1 MSKKVLS
8 MLLAGLMGIGSFG
21 PKALSVY
28 AEEPSASPEATT
40 VSSENPDASGSP
52 DTASPDSVSTVDP
65 SNSPL
70 ATISPAPE
78 SSAAAEASPSSSAEA
93 PAPISTETP
102 EETAAPSDTAEPTPE
117 ETAVPSET
125 TEPVPEETVTPD
137 PAPSDPDA
145 EPKLM
150 MRAVRRAISRAPAAT
165 TDASN
170 ITGIKSFSVEYVSGG
185 TSHASNSADWEFSNN
200 TWSKSTVS
208 APYNAWDATRNTSG
222 HAYVYRANFST
233 SGQYNIPANTLQ
245 ITIPLHIFR
254 GRDGAYADTLDVA
267 VPIESEWT
275 ADDANDYAYRIE
287 GDKAVIYNAREL
299 TAAND
304 GYVEF
309 SYSLDKS
316 TFDYKDM
323 TKSDSVPATFTAG
336 SFTDSKEAP
345 SVYIN
350 TSDELIS
357 TYIEYPTLYK
367 KWASSWGDAPA
378 DADNYWYILW
388 PAYVN
393 TGKYNSQ
400 PYNLTLT
407 STETTS
413 TGSPETFMW
422 RLPGSYKFTTN
433 NVIENSHGTERIYVQ
448 MLGRLKKS
456 EFDKETVN
464 NFTINNRLTATLHP
478 IDEIDPDIT
487 VSASRN
493 FSWERPVFKFPTGSF
508 KALKRG
514 DGSYRKDYYDIYD
527 TYLYNLGR
535 RSGDYTRYDL
545 ETFKGE
551 YDSNGT
557 QVTAPTVDT
566 LGNFDWASWVWG
578 YPYPWT
584 LEDGANWKDP
594 DNFGKKPVTFQ
605 LVDEGLYLY
614 QDGGDKNTT
623 RALTADDFEWD
634 TITYRVYINDAVFDD
649 DTQAFRSTSGTFAA
663 GEKLNVFLKFGS
675 DTDWTNAG
683 YIDLSDNTAHL
694 DESKVT
700 MSGNVLT
707 PADNCIAY
715 KLTYD
720 SAHYFTEIDSV
731 PNGHLK
737 NSEYVMSTIK
747 DWDSIAISNQN
758 TGTFTDYKGKDILVD
773 QETDSDFARIT
784 ERVSNVDKR
793 VVSSSNNK
801 KKQFYTITWKADMS
815 ETYTYGE
822 GTTANIEQNGGVY
835 YDLIPYGQTFNPA
848 TVAVRINGNEW
859 LGEGDYT
866 VESIPNYKDTGRTLA
881 IVRINVPFDT
891 SAVTFD
897 TTIAWNTISD
907 IGTDVYNPI
916 AFETGNDDI
925 KFGTADDGG
934 SLKGDDKALMSGL
947 DSSSAGKKKFI
958 YADEYYDIVAI
969 TAATTGLRKQVMT
982 DESGAWSYS
991 DETYPGGGYLYQL
1004 RYKNSFTSK
1013 SKDMI
1018 FYDSLEN
1025 YVNDSAS
1032 SDWHGTLEAI
1042 DTTVATGKGA
1052 APVVYISTVENLN
1065 LDEHHDLSD
1074 TTVWQQVNPSDKA
1087 ALATAKAVAVDLSKD
1102 ASGNDFTL
1110 EAGDSISVNLRM
1122 KAPDAVPTLADQHVP
1137 TAYNNV
1143 YMSNTVMAKGNT
1155 STEEPFF
1162 IHHDYTQIALKVK
1175 ADFQMNKISSVDKS
1189 PIKGIQFRVYGTSSY
1204 GTPIDM
1210 TETSST
1216 SGVIKFSKIE
1226 QGSYTLV
1233 EVSDANT
1240 APDWLP
1246 DHTPH
1251 VLEVTGEGKALLDGV
1266 DYTGKTGSEAFTVE
1280 NSPRVHQDLTLYKAE
1295 IVRTH

>member
-1 MSKKVLS
+1 MSRKILS

-21 PKALSVY
+21 PKSLSIY
-28 AEEPSASPEATT
+28 AEEPSVTPEAVT
-40 VSSENPDASGSP
+40 VSSEDPDASMP
-52 DTASPDSVSTVDP
+52 PETASPVSVSTADP
-65 SNSPL
+65 AASPV
-70 ATISPAPE
+70 ATISPTPE
-78 SSAAAEASPSSSAEA
+78 SSVTAEASPSSSEET
-93 PAPISTETP
+93 PAPIPTETP
-102 EETAAPSDTAEPTPE
+102 EETSAPAETAE
-117 ETAVPSET
+117 S
-125 TEPVPEETVTPD
+125 VPEETITPD

-145 EPKLM
+145 EPKLV
-150 MRAVRRAISRAPAAT
+150 MRTVRRAVSRAPAAT
-165 TDASN
+165 TEASN
-170 ITGIKSFSVEYVSGG
+170 ITGIKSFNVEYVSGG
-185 TSHASNSADWEFSNN
+185 TSHTSDSADWEFSNN
-200 TWSKSTVS
+200 TWSKSTIS
-208 APYNAWDATRNTSG
+208 APYNAWDATRNTSN
-222 HAYVYRANFST
+222 HAYVYRANLST
-233 SGQYNIPANTLQ
+233 SGKFNIPVNTLQ

-254 GRDGAYADTLDVA
+254 GRDGAYADTLDIG

-275 ADDANDYAYRIE
+275 ADDANDYAYRID

-309 SYSLDKS
+309 SYSLDRS

-323 TKSDSVPATFTAG
+323 TKSDSVPSTFTAG
-336 SFTDSKEAP
+336 SFTASSEAP
-345 SVYIN
+345 SVFIN
-350 TSDELIS
+350 TSDDLIS
-357 TYIEYPTLYK
+357 TSIDFPTLYK

-378 DADNYWYILW
+378 DADNYWYLLW

-407 STETTS
+407 SIETSS

-456 EFDKETVN
+456 EFDKDTVDR
-464 NFTINNRLTATLHP
+464 FMINNKLTAVLHP

-487 VSASRN
+487 VSASRD
-493 FSWERPVFKFPTGSF
+493 FSWERPVFKFPTGHF
-508 KALKRG
+508 NAFKRG
-514 DGSYRKDYYDIYD
+514 DGSYRTFIND

-551 YDSNGT
+551 YDSSGA
-557 QVTAPTVDT
+557 QVTAPTVNT
-566 LGNFDWASWVWG
+566 LGNFDWAAWVCG

-614 QDGGDKNTT
+614 QDGGEKNTT

-634 TITYRVYINDAVFDD
+634 TITYLVYINDARFND
-649 DTQAFRSTSGTFAA
+649 DTQAFEAINGTFAA

-683 YIDLSDNTAHL
+683 YIDLSTNTPHL
-694 DESKVT
+694 DEAKVT
-700 MSGNVLT
+700 MNGNVLT

-715 KLTYD
+715 KLVYD
-720 SAHYFTEIDSV
+720 SAHYYTEIDSV

-737 NSEYVMSTIK
+737 NSEYVMNTIK

-758 TGTFTDYKGKDILVD
+758 TGIFLDYKGKEVLKA

-784 ERVSNVDKR
+784 ERVSNIDKS

-848 TVAVRINGNEW
+848 TTAVRINGYEW

-881 IVRINVPFDT
+881 IIRINVPFDT
-891 SAVTFD
+891 SAITFD

-934 SLKGDDKALMSGL
+934 NLKEDDKPLMSGL
-947 DSSSAGKKKFI
+947 DPASAGKKKFI

-969 TAATTGLRKQVMT
+969 TAATTGLRKQIMA

-991 DETYPGGGYLYQL
+991 DETYLGGGYLYQL

-1013 SKDMI
+1013 SKNMI

-1025 YVNDSAS
+1025 YVNDNAS

-1052 APVVYISTVENLN
+1052 APVVYISTVEKLN

-1074 TTVWQQVNPSDKA
+1074 TTVWQQVNPSDKE
-1087 ALATAKAVAVDLSKD
+1087 ALKTAKAVAVDLSKD

-1122 KAPDAVPTLADQHVP
+1122 KAPNAVPVLAEQRIP

-1143 YMSNTVMAKGNT
+1143 YMSNTVMAKDSA
-1155 STEEPFF
+1155 STEESFF
-1162 IHHDYTQIALKVK
+1162 IHHDYTQISLKVK
-1175 ADFQMNKISSVDKS
+1175 ADFQMNKVSSVDKS

-1204 GTPIDM
+1204 GTPVDM
-1210 TETSST
+1210 TEISGT
-1216 SGVIKFSKIE
+1216 SGIIKFPKIE

-1233 EVSDANT
+1233 EVSDAST

-1251 VLEVTGEGKALLDGV
+1251 VLEVTGEGKVLLDGI
-1266 DYTGKTGSEAFTVE
+1266 DYTGKTGSETFTVE